1 MNDDRQLS
9 RLAEARR
16 RQHVAQQAHRV
27 TREELDA
34 ATAELTTAASAL
46 AERVRVAGMTTSHHP
61 KEHR

>member
-1 MNDDRQLS
+1 MNDRQIT
-9 RLAEARR
+9 RYEEARR
-16 RQHVAQQAHRV
+16 RQHAAQQAHRL

-46 AERVRVAGMTTSHHP
+46 AERIRIAGITTSHHP